1 MGWNIDLSKPIFGNV
16 GNQLYYKVGPEDAEF
31 LEKNVSPEFN
41 KQDMVSID
49 ARKWVLTLSVW
60 WQPTRPFSINMHNP
74 YAEPVINSPE
84 KVGIIKQISAL
95 KRWTKRELVD
105 KEVFY
110 RVGV

>member
-1 MGWNIDLSKPIFGNV
+1 M
-16 GNQLYYKVGPEDAEF
+16 
-31 LEKNVSPEFN
+31 EKNVSPQFN
-41 KQDMVSID
+41 KQDLVSID
-49 ARKWVLTLSVW
+49 NRKGVIKLSVHGE
-60 WQPTRPFSINMHNP
+60 PTNAFSINMLNP
-74 YAEPVINSPE
+74 HLQEPINSPE